1 MSSVI
6 TISKIQFSIA
16 FSALTPILLLS
27 TGCSEETKSVPTPY
41 EEISGRWASNCAEG
55 KNFALTSKTNLGI
68 TQTSQL
74 EINLSEV
81 KETTV
86 ISSRKCDSRDI
97 EIKTISK
104 AIIETP
110 AGATHRDLDLQV
122 SSYSILPITEFGARI
137 LNLSKWCG
145 LNDWAVGTERDVSVA
160 AAEGKCM
167 KPRGP
172 RIPFVLEGAN
182 LKIETASEAASPNFN
197 SGNGNTPASA
207 PQGPASKT
215 EFFFTR
221 I

>member
-1 MSSVI
+1 MSSRNN
-6 TISKIQFSIA
+6 ISNIYFLA
-16 FSALTPILLLS
+16 LAALTPTLLLTS
-27 TGCSEETKSVPTPY
+27 GCSEETKRAPTPY
-41 EEISGRWASNCAEG
+41 EEISGRWESNCAEG
-55 KNFALTSKTNLGI
+55 KNFALTAKTNLGI

-104 AIIETP
+104 ATIEAP
-110 AGATHRDLDLQV
+110 AGVQYRDLDLQV
-122 SSYSILPITEFGARI
+122 SSYSILPLTEFGARI

-145 LNDWAVGTERDVSVA
+145 FSDWAVGTDRDVTIQ

-167 KPRGP
+167 KPRGA
-172 RIPFVLEGAN
+172 RVPFVLEGAN
-182 LKIETASEAASPNFN
+182 LKIETAEPANPNFN

-207 PQGPASKT
+207 PQTPATKT